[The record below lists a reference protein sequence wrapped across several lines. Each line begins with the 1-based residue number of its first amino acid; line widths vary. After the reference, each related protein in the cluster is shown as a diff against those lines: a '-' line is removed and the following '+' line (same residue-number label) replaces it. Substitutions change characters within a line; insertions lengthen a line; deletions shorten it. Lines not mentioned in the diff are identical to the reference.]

1 MFLLVR
7 LSGFRLDSER
17 VPDTEKKGL
26 LLEAIDSAQR
36 ALPLAVALRVLGL
49 APARFHAWRSL
60 ADSCGLA
67 DRASCPHTTPTQLT
81 AEEVATIGSMVL
93 PYIKQDED
101 WFVAEKAA
109 ILHDIID
116 GAGGHNGVMY
126 QNSMEPL
133 KPSSVDWTRKPCVSS
148 SNFRR

>member
-1 MFLLVR
+1 MT
-7 LSGFRLDSER
+7 D
-17 VPDTEKKGL
+17 
-26 LLEAIDSAQR
+26 
-36 ALPLAVALRVLGL
+36 LAVHDGPIFPFTMADLAVHDGPIFAFTMVRNSQRVLGL